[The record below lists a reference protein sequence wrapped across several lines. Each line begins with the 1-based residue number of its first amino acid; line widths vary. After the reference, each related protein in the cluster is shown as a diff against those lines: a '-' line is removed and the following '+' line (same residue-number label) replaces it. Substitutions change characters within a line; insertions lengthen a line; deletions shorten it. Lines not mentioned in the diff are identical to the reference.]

1 MMRRFFLM
9 FALVTL
15 AACGDN
21 SSTGP
26 VTVNLV
32 GNWKLQSVNGGSIP
46 YSETTTTGKF
56 EVLDGSAVITGTG
69 GFTMNV
75 VERTTATG
83 GSQSVFIRTTY
94 GTVEIS
100 GSTVVFKRQDIANDT
115 GTTASLTADTFWLTQ
130 NGRTLVFLKQ

>member
-1 MMRRFFLM
+1 MTRRLFLM
-9 FALVTL
+9 FALATL

-32 GNWKLQSVNGGSIP
+32 GDWKLQSVNGGAIP
-46 YSETTTTGKF
+46 YSETTTTGTF
-56 EVLDGSAVITGTG
+56 EVLDGSTSITGSG

-75 VERTTATG
+75 VERTSTSA
-83 GSQSVFIRTTY
+83 GSQSIFIRTTY

-100 GSTVVFKRQDIANDT
+100 GSSVVFKRQDIPNDP
-115 GTTASLTADTFWLTQ
+115 GTTASLTEKTFGITQ
-130 NGRTLVFLKQ
+130 NGRTLVFVKL

>member
-1 MMRRFFLM
+1 MMRRLFLM
-9 FALVTL
+9 FALATL
-15 AACGDN
+15 VACGDN

-32 GNWKLQSVNGGSIP
+32 GNWKLQGVNGGSIP
-46 YSETTTTGKF
+46 YSETTATGKF

-75 VERTTATG
+75 VERTTTTG

-100 GSTVVFKRQDIANDT
+100 GSTVVFKRQDIANDP
-115 GTTASLTADTFWLTQ
+115 GTTASLTADTFGLTQ

>member
-1 MMRRFFLM
+1 MRRLFLM
-9 FALVTL
+9 FALATL
-15 AACGDN
+15 VACGDN

-46 YSETTTTGKF
+46 YSETTATGKF

-75 VERTTATG
+75 VERTTTTC

-100 GSTVVFKRQDIANDT
+100 GSTVVFKRQDIANDP
-115 GTTASLTADTFWLTQ
+115 GTTASLTADTFGLTQ